1 MSSKVWCWP
10 LWTRGWS
17 QNRSSFSIVSDRRIS
32 SGRVP
37 TIVIT
42 RSMVQGLFGEMGDAL
57 AKATH
62 NRHQLGPSG
71 GSVAGGGAEAGGIER
86 AVDDKPLV
94 GHNLDLVAIRSEE
107 HTSELQSL

>member
-10 LWTRGWS
+10 LWTRGWT
-17 QNRSSFSIVSDRRIS
+17 QNRSSCSIVSSRRIS

-42 RSMVQGLFGEMGDAL
+42 RSMVQGPFGEMGDAL

-71 GSVAGGGAEAGGIER
+71 GSVAGDRKSVVSGKSVSVRVDIGGRRILKKHKTTEVYHEGQY
-86 AVDDKPLV
+86 
-94 GHNLDLVAIRSEE
+94 S
-107 HTSELQSL
+107 